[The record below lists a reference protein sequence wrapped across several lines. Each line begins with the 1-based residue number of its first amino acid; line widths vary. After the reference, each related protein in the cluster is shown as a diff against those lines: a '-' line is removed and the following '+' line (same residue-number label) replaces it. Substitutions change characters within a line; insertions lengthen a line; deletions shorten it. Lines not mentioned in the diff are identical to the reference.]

1 MTLQAQQRFEQSIP
15 RTKDKPYND
24 MVPQARLF
32 ERQMDDL
39 ADVRVK

>member
-24 MVPQARLF
+24 MMPQARLF
-32 ERQMDDL
+32 EHHMDVL
-39 ADVRVK
+39 ADARVK